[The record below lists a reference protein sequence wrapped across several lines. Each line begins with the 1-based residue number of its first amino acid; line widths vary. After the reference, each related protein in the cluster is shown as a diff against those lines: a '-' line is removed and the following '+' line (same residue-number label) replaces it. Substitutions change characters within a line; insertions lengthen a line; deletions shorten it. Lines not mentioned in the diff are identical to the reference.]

1 MIFVTVGT
9 HEQSFDRLIKK
20 IDNMIRDDFFSEP
33 VYMQIGYS
41 TYIPKYAKYVR
52 FLEYKEMEKFIDT
65 ARIVITHGG
74 PSSFINVLSKGK
86 NPIVVPRLSRFDEH
100 VNDHQL
106 TFVRELQKRRFN
118 IIVVEDM
125 QLLEEAIVNFT
136 DTSNTFNSNNDAFVE
151 KFSHIVYGLF

>member
-1 MIFVTVGT
+1 
-9 HEQSFDRLIKK
+9 
-20 IDNMIRDDFFSEP
+20 
-33 VYMQIGYS
+33 
-41 TYIPKYAKYVR
+41 
-52 FLEYKEMEKFIDT
+52 MEKFIDT

-106 TFVRELQKRRFN
+106 TFVRELQKRKFN

-136 DTSNTFNSNNDAFVE
+136 NTSNTFNSNKDAFVE
-151 KFSHIVYGLF
+151 RFSHIVYELF